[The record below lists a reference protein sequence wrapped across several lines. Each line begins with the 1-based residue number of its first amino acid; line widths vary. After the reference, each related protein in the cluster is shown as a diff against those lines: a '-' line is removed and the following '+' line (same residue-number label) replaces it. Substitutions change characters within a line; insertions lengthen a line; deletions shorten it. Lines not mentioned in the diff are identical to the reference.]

1 MSARETPVQD
11 FGPEWCS
18 RRVITFA
25 GQSDTHIDEF
35 ADKHGELTPNPHPRA
50 GQPYDTLSLAQVFTA
65 QPGRADKASSPA
77 FIPSTYHDF
86 DARNH
91 ARQREAGEFVAL
103 TGDIDTGNHSLKD
116 VHSRVSIM
124 CREAAYLIYA
134 SAHSRPGD
142 MRWRVVIPL
151 DAPIDFDTW
160 HDAQTAFF
168 NYMERAGIDMDRA
181 LDRAGQ
187 PVYLPNVPAFHA
199 KTGEPLRG
207 EDGEPLYFE
216 RKTTGCNAPGLRI
229 DIGPISSAIAEVL
242 RKREDDE
249 RERERI
255 RKEAEQRRANKPRS
269 EGAPIIED
277 FNRENSI
284 AQLFELYGYEQSP
297 RHPEDWRSPNQTSE
311 SYATRIMGDKWVS
324 LSGSDA
330 GVGLGEKCKAGCF
343 GDAYDLFVHFEHG
356 GNHKDAFRTLYAERR
371 TATTAHN
378 LTPPPID
385 SEDPGWEEPPEGCD
399 AEPVVEP
406 EVSEPEPPAALDVV
420 DAFDFEEASIPPR
433 PWVIPGVM
441 LSGYTHILAAPG
453 GSGKS
458 LFTLQL
464 AITLAR
470 GEPWGS
476 FVPRRKCRTLV
487 INVEDDIDEQ
497 RRRLAAARRVMDAG
511 NELRGMI
518 DLVPAADS
526 IVVAGHGPDG
536 RTLRTMPI
544 VETLVR
550 FIEDRSID
558 VLIVDPFAETFDGD
572 ENDNSEVK
580 WAMKIWRD
588 EIARRT
594 GCVVYLVH
602 HTVKHAGNSAGD
614 ANVIRGGGAIV
625 NSSRIAST
633 LMPMTSEDAEMIGV
647 DQSER
652 HLYVRYD
659 DAKANQSLKTNTAR
673 WFEKIS
679 VQLENG
685 TEDAP
690 GDEVGALRPWTPPD
704 AFDGLTMHA
713 IKIILDK
720 VEEGL
725 PDGTRYTF
733 SPKGGAKDSGRW
745 VGCLIMDEA
754 EMKEGAAKKV
764 IATWKTNRVLVEGE
778 YKCPVRRRTAK
789 GLFAPENARP
799 RSPQ

>member
-65 QPGRADKASSPA
+65 QPGNADKASSPA

-151 DAPIDFDTW
+151 DKPADFDTW

-199 KTGEPLRG
+199 KTGEPLRA

-255 RKEAEQRRANKPRS
+255 RKEAEQRRANKPRG

-371 TATTAHN
+371 TATAAHS

-406 EVSEPEPPAALDVV
+406 QIADVEQDNTFDILTLDELETLPPPSYLVDGFIVDDGLTVFYGDPGCGKSFMTVDLAMRIAMGWEWHGQKTERTGVLYVAGEGVRGLGKRTRGWRIKHGVDRQKDIPFALMPTAAQILDREERAKLIRTIDKARDALGFDVGMVVIDTVSRSIAGSDENTQETMSAFVKACDDIRAHTGGAVIGVHHSGKDKERGMRGSTVLLGGSDAVFKVEKSELLVTLTCEKQKDDEEPAPVYFDMQKFGWPAPREDDPEHWDTTLVPTRMQSKPDATEGVSRDMIARAFGMMV
-420 DAFDFEEASIPPR
+420 DAWRAGKP
-433 PWVIPGVM
+433 
-441 LSGYTHILAAPG
+441 LSNKPQTRTSGRYAPAIFGRKIG
-453 GSGKS
+453 GES
-458 LFTLQL
+458 
-464 AITLAR
+464 
-470 GEPWGS
+470 
-476 FVPRRKCRTLV
+476 
-487 INVEDDIDEQ
+487 
-497 RRRLAAARRVMDAG
+497 DAWK
-511 NELRGMI
+511 ELI
-518 DLVPAADS
+518 CS
-526 IVVAGHGPDG
+526 
-536 RTLRTMPI
+536 
-544 VETLVR
+544 
-550 FIEDRSID
+550 
-558 VLIVDPFAETFDGD
+558 
-572 ENDNSEVK
+572 
-580 WAMKIWRD
+580 W
-588 EIARRT
+588 
-594 GCVVYLVH
+594 
-602 HTVKHAGNSAGD
+602 
-614 ANVIRGGGAIV
+614 
-625 NSSRIAST
+625 
-633 LMPMTSEDAEMIGV
+633 
-647 DQSER
+647 
-652 HLYVRYD
+652 
-659 DAKANQSLKTNTAR
+659 
-673 WFEKIS
+673 
-679 VQLENG
+679 LENG
-685 TEDAP
+685 NLTEDMV
-690 GDEVGALRPWTPPD
+690 DNRSKMS
-704 AFDGLTMHA
+704 GL
-713 IKIILDK
+713 
-720 VEEGL
+720 
-725 PDGTRYTF
+725 
-733 SPKGGAKDSGRW
+733 
-745 VGCLIMDEA
+745 
-754 EMKEGAAKKV
+754 
-764 IATWKTNRVLVEGE
+764 RVLDAV
-778 YKCPVRRRTAK
+778 
-789 GLFAPENARP
+789 L
-799 RSPQ
+799 